1 MKLPTPRMLLLGL
14 FALVAVG
21 SASAAPMKTSS
32 PVHAAEVA
40 APQAPAPANPWPSL
54 ASTVAEQPA
63 TLLAHDDRYYRDD
76 RWHDRREDWRREQWR
91 KEQWRREQYR
101 REMER
106 RHNWE
111 RYHDRARQDRYYDDR
126 RYYRR

>member
-21 SASAAPMKTSS
+21 SANASPMKTSS
-32 PVHAAEVA
+32 P
-40 APQAPAPANPWPSL
+40 APITEAVTAQAPAAANPWPSL
-54 ASTVAEQPA
+54 ASTVTEQPA